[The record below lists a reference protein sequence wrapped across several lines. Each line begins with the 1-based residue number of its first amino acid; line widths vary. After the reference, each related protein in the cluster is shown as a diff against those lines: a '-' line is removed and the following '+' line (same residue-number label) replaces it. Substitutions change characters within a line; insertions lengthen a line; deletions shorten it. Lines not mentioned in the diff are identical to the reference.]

1 MDTCSLQGEIVV
13 ELVVPAATDEVLVAV
28 ANQETTRPL
37 MRYGSNTHTAFKVAY
52 RITGNRDDAED
63 GIQDAWV
70 KAYVL

>member
-37 MRYGSNTHTAFKVAY
+37 MRYGSNTQTQRSRWPIGSRETVTMQK
-52 RITGNRDDAED
+52 TGFRMR
-63 GIQDAWV
+63 G
-70 KAYVL
+70 